1 MKRHSRDVTISPDIR
16 HRVLVVEDEEA
27 LSNSIVYALEIE
39 GYDVIRASTGREGV
53 EITRTHAPSLVLL
66 DVMLPESSGFD
77 VCREIRTHSDVP
89 IIMLTAR
96 SGESDMVAGLE
107 LGADDYVT
115 KPFSMRELIAR
126 VRAQLRRS
134 SRTGTFASASEILR
148 GAGIELD
155 IDAHEVRVSG
165 DAVRLRPKEFDL
177 LESLMRRKDRLATR
191 DVLIDEVWGPS
202 YFGDTKTLDVH
213 IKRLRTKLEVEPSKP
228 TVITTV
234 RGLGYKFVDA

>member
-1 MKRHSRDVTISPDIR
+1 MTISPDPR
-16 HRVLVVEDEEA
+16 QRVLIVEDEESLA
-27 LSNSIVYALEIE
+27 NSIAYALEVE
-39 GYDVIRASTGREGV
+39 GYEVVRAGTGRGGV
-53 EITRTHAPSLVLL
+53 EMARVHSPSLVLL

-77 VCREIRTHSDVP
+77 VCREIRAQSDVP

-134 SRTGTFASASEILR
+134 GRTGTFADSNELLR
-148 GAGIELD
+148 GGGIELD
-155 IDAHEVRVSG
+155 VDAHEVRRSG
-165 DAVRLRPKEFDL
+165 DVVELRPKEFEL
-177 LESLMRRKDRLATR
+177 LESLMRRKDRLSTR
-191 DVLIDEVWGPS
+191 ETLIEEVWGSS

-213 IKRLRTKLEVEPSKP
+213 VKRLRSKLELEPSKP
-228 TVITTV
+228 RLITTV
-234 RGLGYKFVDA
+234 RGLGYKFVDV